1 MHSTLLVHVAV
12 PLLLPSSRVP
22 IRSTSAPMFLPSFPS
37 EAVASVLL
45 LLGIKQRNPHKC
57 FFPQLTKN
65 KTKPAPLARRAR
77 RQRPAMVQDKEAL
90 ALCCALAGGL
100 VPGVRDLPG
109 ADLVSSTA
117 GLCTRVAGDR
127 ALGFWISVLTPV
139 CHHGE
144 SCRLCHCL
152 YCFFP
157 PSGDAHAVQNQNL
170 KVFFA
175 LKRIQ

>member
-1 MHSTLLVHVAV
+1 M
-12 PLLLPSSRVP
+12 
-22 IRSTSAPMFLPSFPS
+22 
-37 EAVASVLL
+37 
-45 LLGIKQRNPHKC
+45 

-65 KTKPAPLARRAR
+65 KTKPASLARQAGWHRL
-77 RQRPAMVQDKEAL
+77 MIMQDKEAL

-100 VPGVRDLPG
+100 VPGVWDLPG
-109 ADLVSSTA
+109 ADLVTSTA
-117 GLCTRVAGDR
+117 VLCTREAGDR

-157 PSGDAHAVQNQNL
+157 PLAMLVL
-170 KVFFA
+170 F
-175 LKRIQ
+175 RIKI